1 MKRKIRHTFI
11 EKETRAVL
19 DSYSIRDEDDQ
30 LLPQVGDTIEHHGQ
44 PWTIAEI
51 IPVTPDLD
59 DPDHPEAAVEI
70 VCEPAKAKKTDGEPA
85 SDLGA

>member
-1 MKRKIRHTFI
+1 MRRKIRHTFI
-11 EKETRAVL
+11 EKNTGAVL

-44 PWTIAEI
+44 PWTIADI
-51 IPVTPDLD
+51 IPVTPDLE

-70 VCEPAKAKKTDGEPA
+70 VCEQGKAKGNGGEPA
-85 SDLGA
+85 PDPGA

>member
-11 EKETRAVL
+11 EKNTGAVL

-44 PWTIAEI
+44 PWTIADI
-51 IPVTPDLD
+51 IRVTPDSE

-70 VCEPAKAKKTDGEPA
+70 VCEQVKAKGNGGEPA
-85 SDLGA
+85 PDPGA